1 VVLLTGFEPFTT
13 GRGLS
18 LSHNPTA
25 DIALAVGSETAGVTG
40 AVLPVSYAKTP
51 VALAGL
57 FEAHR
62 PRIWVGLGYAPHR
75 ETLDIEQI
83 AINVAHANRG
93 DNDGA
98 CPQREAIVEGGPV
111 AYETRL
117 DIPAA
122 VALLEAHGVSA
133 QPAFHAG
140 TFMCNQ
146 VFYLG
151 CHRCALGQLDLAAFI
166 HVPPMDDFRP
176 LERGLAAVL
185 KDLMEVHVESA

>member
-1 VVLLTGFEPFTT
+1 MVLLTGFEPFTT
-13 GRGLS
+13 GQGLS

-25 DIALAVGSETAGVTG
+25 DITRTVADETPGVTG
-40 AVLPVSYAKTP
+40 GVLPVSYAKTP
-51 VALAGL
+51 VALSAL

-62 PRIWVGLGYAPHR
+62 PRIWMGLGYAPHR

-83 AINVAHANRG
+83 AVNVAHANRG

-98 CPQREAIVEGGPV
+98 CPQREPIVNGGPV

-117 DIPAA
+117 DIASA
-122 VALLEAHGVSA
+122 IARFEAHGVDA
-133 QPAFHAG
+133 HPAFHAG

-151 CHRCALGQLDLAAFI
+151 CHRCAQGELDLAAFI
-166 HVPPMDDFRP
+166 HVPPMDDFSP
-176 LERGLAAVL
+176 FMRGLSAVL
-185 KDLMEVHVESA
+185 KDLMEVENGPT

>member
-1 VVLLTGFEPFTT
+1 MVLLTGFEPFTT

-25 DIALAVGSETAGVTG
+25 DIALSVASETAGVTG

-51 VALAGL
+51 VALSSL
-57 FEAHR
+57 FETHR

-83 AINVAHANRG
+83 AVNVAHANRG

-98 CPQREAIVEGGPV
+98 CPQREVIVAGGPV
-111 AYETRL
+111 AYETGL
-117 DIPAA
+117 DISAA
-122 VALLEAHGVSA
+122 VARFKDHGVVA

-151 CHRCALGQLDLAAFI
+151 CHRRAQGAIDLAAFI
-166 HVPPMDDFRP
+166 HVPPMDDFGP
-176 LERGLAAVL
+176 FSRGLAAVL
-185 KDLMEVHVESA
+185 TDLMEAQHGPA

>member
-51 VALAGL
+51 VTLAGL
-57 FEAHR
+57 FEAHH

-83 AINVAHANRG
+83 AVNVAHANRG

-98 CPQREAIVEGGPV
+98 CPQSEAVVEGGPV
-111 AYETRL
+111 AYETAL

-122 VALLEAHGVSA
+122 VACFKGHGVVA

-151 CHRCALGQLDLAAFI
+151 CHRRAQGALDLAAFI
-166 HVPPMDDFRP
+166 HVPPMDDFGP
-176 LERGLAAVL
+176 FSRGLAAVL
-185 KDLMEVHVESA
+185 TDLMEAQRGPA